1 MTLTQKA
8 SYIIQLPLEEKAW
21 LIAFF
26 IGSLISRIAILAL
39 PMNKLT
45 RFMGHH
51 LENRMVCIPASQKN
65 TLTAIKMG
73 RLMNMVSN
81 NVPWKCACL
90 SEALCLKWLLNRYRI
105 PYVLYLGATLTSTS
119 ATSIKAHAWVD
130 VGEQTIID
138 NYDDIDYRVTATFTS
153 MKLN

>member
-8 SYIIQLPLEEKAW
+8 SYIIQLPLEEKGW

-26 IGSLISRIAILAL
+26 IGSLIARIAIMVL
-39 PMNKLT
+39 PMNTLT

-51 LENRMVCIPASQKN
+51 LENRMVCIPANQKS
-65 TLTAIKMG
+65 TSSAIKMG
-73 RLMNMVSN
+73 RLMSLVSN
-81 NVPWKCACL
+81 NTPWKCACL

-119 ATSIKAHAWVD
+119 ATSIKAHAWID

-138 NYDDIDYRVTATFTS
+138 NYDDIVFKVTATFTS